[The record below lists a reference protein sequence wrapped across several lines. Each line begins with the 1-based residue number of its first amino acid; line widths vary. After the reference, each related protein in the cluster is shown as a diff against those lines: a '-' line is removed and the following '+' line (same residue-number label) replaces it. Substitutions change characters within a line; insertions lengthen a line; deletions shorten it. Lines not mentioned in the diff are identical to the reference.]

1 MLPLYDIRLNDG
13 DGYGQ
18 VTSQT
23 RALQARLLGTPD
35 LALEDL
41 GTLKARLMN
50 ARHQIEVLEQWV
62 KRFEEDELNRR
73 WDDLLHREKDLAGRA
88 EQ

>member
-13 DGYGQ
+13 DGYTQ

-41 GTLKARLMN
+41 GTLRARLMN
-50 ARHQIEVLEQWV
+50 ARHQIELLEEWV
-62 KRFEEDELNRR
+62 KRFEDDERR
-73 WDDLLHREKDLAGRA
+73 LRWHDLLRREKDAAARA
-88 EQ
+88 DR